1 MSPLLANLL
10 AEAEGTETA
19 LMLPEVKA
27 EDMRLLLQFIYQGE
41 VVLPPRRTAALLDL
55 AAQLCVAG
63 VRGGGQTTP
72 PSPPRSDSP
81 ELDSSDRTHDE
92 SEDNQVSEDERS
104 SKEKSASES
113 NAPASSTCNN
123 NNNKEPGDTTEKSIV
138 VDDDETDANDS
149 TSNAGDDS
157 NDAPMNLAAKP
168 EVSTKFLQCCTGF
181 INSYIKYSPI

>member
-10 AEAEGTETA
+10 AEAEGPDTA

-63 VRGGGQTTP
+63 VRGGGGPAP

-81 ELDSSDRTHDE
+81 EMDSCDAHAESD
-92 SEDNQVSEDERS
+92 QVSEDEHPNEPES
-104 SKEKSASES
+104 HKMDAENNNPVEVDGDAECDVDPVNES
-113 NAPASSTCNN
+113 NETDKPDANEDEDMSR
-123 NNNKEPGDTTEKSIV
+123 
-138 VDDDETDANDS
+138 DDDKHEES
-149 TSNAGDDS
+149 DDES
-157 NDAPMNLAAKP
+157 GEEGPMNLAKP
-168 EVSTKFLQCCTGF
+168 EVFS
-181 INSYIKYSPI
+181 N

>member
-10 AEAEGTETA
+10 SEAEGPDTA

-63 VRGGGQTTP
+63 VRGGNGPTP

-81 ELDSSDRTHDE
+81 ELDSSDRNE
-92 SEDNQVSEDERS
+92 SDHVSEDEHQEESRKDVS
-104 SKEKSASES
+104 DRVETENSLVVDENNHRESGKEDSADES
-113 NAPASSTCNN
+113 N
-123 NNNKEPGDTTEKSIV
+123 
-138 VDDDETDANDS
+138 DS
-149 TSNAGDDS
+149 
-157 NDAPMNLAAKP
+157 PMNLAAKP
-168 EVSTKFLQCCTGF
+168 EVERPFSFPNWLV
-181 INSYIKYSPI
+181 Y